1 MNEARALDPPKAP
14 VPRREAARA
23 AAPARPAPVPSAP
36 RPLGARAHLV
46 AMGAV
51 VRREAL
57 RFLAQRGRLV
67 SAIVRPLVWLLV
79 FAAGFR
85 AALGLSITPPY
96 QTYITYEVY
105 IVPGLCGM
113 ILLFNG
119 MQSSLSLVYDREMG
133 SMRLLLTSPLPRWW
147 LLFAKLVAGAV
158 IGTLQAYAFLAVA
171 AAFGVVLPWQGYVA
185 ALPALVLAGLM
196 VGALGLALSS
206 TVKQLENFAGVMN
219 FVIFPMFF
227 LSSALYPLWKMAESS
242 PLLRDICA
250 ANPFTHAVEL
260 IRFALYAELAPW
272 ALLWTGL
279 ALVVFMALALWGYD
293 PARGLVR
300 RR

>member
-1 MNEARALDPPKAP
+1 MTAAPRPSLGRARAPDPPP
-14 VPRREAARA
+14 EPG
-23 AAPARPAPVPSAP
+23 PAP
-36 RPLGARAHLV
+36 RPLGPGAH
-46 AMGAV
+46 AGALGAI

-57 RFLAQRGRLV
+57 RFLSQRGRLV
-67 SAIVRPLVWLLV
+67 SSIVRPLVWLVV

-113 ILLFNG
+113 MLLFNG

-147 LLFAKLVAGAV
+147 LLASKLVAGAV
-158 IGTLQAYAFLAVA
+158 IGVIQVYAFLAVA
-171 AAFGVVLPWQGYVA
+171 ALFGVDFTPWGYLA
-185 ALPALVLAGLM
+185 ALPALLVAGLM

-206 TVKQLENFAGVMN
+206 TIRQLENFAGVMN

-242 PLLRDICA
+242 ALLHDVCA

-260 IRFALYAELAPW
+260 IRFALHLQLSPW
-272 ALLWTGL
+272 ALLWTTL
-279 ALVVFMALALWGYD
+279 AAILFGALALWGYD
-293 PARGLVR
+293 PARGLTGR
-300 RR
+300 KG